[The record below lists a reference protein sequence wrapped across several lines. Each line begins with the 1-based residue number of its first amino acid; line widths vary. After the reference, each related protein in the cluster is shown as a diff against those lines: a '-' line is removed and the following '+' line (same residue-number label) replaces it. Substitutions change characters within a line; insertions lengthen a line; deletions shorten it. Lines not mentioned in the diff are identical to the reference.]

1 MKLGFFP
8 KLALDAIRKNKRM
21 YAPYLLTCIGMVAMT
36 YIIAFL
42 QRSPIVRQMR
52 GGANF
57 QRMMSLG
64 SFVVAVFAAIFLF
77 YTNSFLMRR
86 RKHEFGLYY
95 ILGMGKFSIGRVL
108 LWETLLTAACA
119 LGIGLPGGIVLSKL
133 AELGVVNLLHN
144 LRQIGKS
151 TAIALLHSETAG
163 EKPPKANWV
172 LGIAGVVLLAAAYYL
187 AVTIRD
193 PLTALSLFFVAVLLV
208 IVGTYLLFV
217 AGSVLLCRILQRN
230 KRYYYRANHFVSVSS
245 MAYRMKR
252 NGAGLASICILATM
266 VLVMISS
273 TASLYIGSE
282 DALTT
287 RYPRAFNFEF
297 RCQSAADMSDTAID
311 FTRDR
316 LQKACGSVAQ
326 TDRIEYRSAAIAGIL
341 RGDTPDFAP
350 VNRDLNADT
359 MDDVYQFEV
368 IPLSDYNRMTGQ
380 SISLASGEALAY
392 VFRGEYRGD
401 TLNIGGQPLRIT
413 QYLRDFPI
421 SGNYVAQ
428 VIPAFI
434 VITPDFDAIADALAV
449 DYGVNGT
456 RALALS
462 WTMQFN
468 VVAMV
473 LDTQIAFG
481 ERLMKTISEKADE
494 SLEKFIQVSYD
505 GLEAN
510 REDFFGT
517 FGSLLFLGILLSI
530 VFLLAAVLM
539 IYYKQITEG
548 YEDQARFGIMQKLGM
563 TAHDIRRSINAQLL
577 MVFALPLTGAGLHL
591 AFAFPMIRKLLLL
604 FGLDN
609 VPLYLRT
616 TLLCFAAFALLY
628 AVVYRITSNAYY
640 HIVQEN

>member
-468 VVAMV
+468 VEAMV